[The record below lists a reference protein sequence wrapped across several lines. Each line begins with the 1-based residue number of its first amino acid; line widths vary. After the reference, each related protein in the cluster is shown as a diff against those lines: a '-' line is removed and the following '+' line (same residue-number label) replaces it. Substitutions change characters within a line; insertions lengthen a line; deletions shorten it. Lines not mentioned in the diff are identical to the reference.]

1 MAIRTVYRQGM
12 PVLEGLRYRGREGM
26 FAWLLHRASG
36 LGILLFLALH
46 IVDIFLMAFGPEVFD
61 ELLVLYH
68 AWWGRIMT
76 VFLLF
81 GVLFH
86 ALNGFRLIIQDFWPK
101 LWPYERRLIWIET
114 AIFLP
119 VFLWGAYTFLLPIFE
134 H

>member
-1 MAIRTVYRQGM
+1 MATRTVYRRGV
-12 PVLEGLRYRGREGM
+12 PILEGLRYRGREGM

-46 IVDIFLMAFGPEVFD
+46 IVDIFLMAFGPEVFN

-68 AWWGRIMT
+68 SAPGRILT

-86 ALNGFRLIIQDFWPK
+86 ALNGFRIIVQDFWPK
-101 LWPYERRLIWIET
+101 LWPYERQLIWVEA
-114 AIFLP
+114 AIFIP
-119 VFLWGAYTFLLPIFE
+119 IFLWGAYQFLLPIFT